1 LTFDFYFLL
10 LKLESNRQSA
20 MQTNFMRH
28 PLAFLAA
35 SFACGI
41 VASRFLS
48 SSFYTWL
55 LVTIFLFIIALFFFK
70 QQKFISISIA
80 AAFFSVG
87 ALCASVETQSKS
99 KLNLRSFYSSGAIK
113 SGDPVELT
121 GVLVNEPETAIG
133 LLYLNLKVE
142 NIRYKAETKGTMGL
156 VRLVAPIKN
165 IDSLS
170 EYESLEL
177 RYGARIRVMVVVFTE
192 ESFRNPGVNRLTEF
206 LEQRGYDASA
216 TIKSPL
222 LIERLDDERVF
233 LPLAWLY
240 KFRSRLIADVLKKF
254 SPETA
259 GVLTASLFGNRY
271 YLSYST
277 AERFREGGTFHVL
290 VISGLHISFLGFVS
304 LVLIRRIT
312 QRRWIQFAVSIAVV
326 WAYSL
331 MVGAETSVVRA
342 AVMFTAISFA
352 PVINRQSVS
361 FNALGGAALVLLV
374 YRPADLFDP
383 SFQLTFLAVL
393 AIVAFA
399 LPIIERLRSIGKWQ
413 PSDETPYPPNCL
425 SWLRKLSETLYWSE
439 RNWQRELK
447 RSTWSCNLF
456 KTPLAEKLERFRIQ
470 KLLRSCFEA
479 LIVSFCVLAMML
491 PLMILYF
498 HRLSIAAVVLNIFV
512 EVLIAAMCL
521 SALIALI
528 VSNFSEMFSYIFIS
542 LAETFNYLATH
553 SVTPFSRFRIAS
565 FRIPEY
571 SGFASIIYGIYFL
584 PLTVLLVELARWQ
597 PLSCD
602 GATARPRDG
611 ATLATSSLSQAVTQ
625 SRSRTIAQSRR
636 RIVATSLSLLIFLFA
651 LIVFHPFSAK
661 STDGRLQIDFLDVGQ
676 GDSALITTPD
686 GTTILIDGG
695 GRGQNKLPKIS
706 DDENDEEPFM
716 RDTRGVGEAV
726 VAEFLWHRGLSRVD
740 YIVATHAD
748 TDHIDGL
755 NDVARNFKIKNAL
768 VARAPSNDPEFFKF
782 ANTLKREN
790 IPLKIISR
798 GDVLKFGDVTIEIL
812 APEKTNDANT
822 KSSNEESVVLILRYG
837 SRAFLFTGD
846 IESKTENALLVSP
859 ESLRSD
865 VVKVAH
871 HGSKTSSTEN
881 FIGATQAKF
890 AIISVGLLSPFG
902 HPNKEVTERWKS
914 NNAEVMTTGAKG
926 TITFSTDG
934 KDLKVE
940 TYVE

>member
-1 LTFDFYFLL
+1 
-10 LKLESNRQSA
+10 
-20 MQTNFMRH
+20 MRH

-35 SFACGI
+35 AFACGI
-41 VASRFLS
+41 VASRLLF
-48 SSFYTWL
+48 SSFYVWL
-55 LVTIFLFIIALFFFK
+55 FTTIFLFIITLFFFK
-70 QQKFISISIA
+70 QQKLISLSIA
-80 AAFFSVG
+80 ASFFAVG
-87 ALCASVETQSKS
+87 ALCASVETQSKG
-99 KLNLRSFYSSGAIK
+99 KLNIQNLYSSGAIK
-113 SGDPVELT
+113 SGEPVELT
-121 GVLVNEPETAIG
+121 GVLVNEPETARG
-133 LLYLNLKVE
+133 LLYLNLKIE
-142 NIRYKAETKGTMGL
+142 SFRHKAQTKKATGL
-156 VRLVAPIKN
+156 VRLVVPIKN
-165 IDSLS
+165 NDSLN

-177 RYGARIRVMVVVFTE
+177 RYGARIRVMVLIFTE
-192 ESFRNPGVNRLTEF
+192 EGFRNPGVNQFTEF

-240 KFRSRLIADVLKKF
+240 KFRSHLIADVLKKF

-259 GVLTASLFGNRY
+259 GVLAAALFGNRH

-290 VISGLHISFLGFVS
+290 VISGLHISFLGFIS
-304 LVLIRRIT
+304 LLLIRRFT
-312 QRRWIQFAVSIAVV
+312 QRRWVHFAVSISVV

-331 MVGAETSVVRA
+331 MVGAEASVVRA

-352 PVINRQSVS
+352 PVINRESAS
-361 FNALGGAALVLLV
+361 LNALGGAALVLLV

-383 SFQLTFLAVL
+383 SFQLTFLSVL

-399 LPIIERLRSIGKWQ
+399 LPIIEKLRSIGKWQ
-413 PSDETPYPPNCL
+413 PSDETPYPPNCS

-456 KTPLAEKLERFRIQ
+456 KTPLAEKLERFRLQ
-470 KLLRSCFEA
+470 KILRSCFEA
-479 LIVSFCVLAMML
+479 LIVSFCVLVMML

-498 HRLSIAAVVLNIFV
+498 HRLSIAAIILNIFV

-521 SALIALI
+521 SALIALV
-528 VSNFSEMFSYIFIS
+528 VSNFSEMFSYIFITF
-542 LAETFNYLATH
+542 AETFNYLATH
-553 SVTPFSRFRIAS
+553 SVAPFSRLKIAS

-584 PLTVLLVELARWQ
+584 PLIVLLVELARWQ
-597 PLSCD
+597 PLSFVN
-602 GATARPRDG
+602 A
-611 ATLATSSLSQAVTQ
+611 SSRN
-625 SRSRTIAQSRR
+625 RSVMPSF
-636 RIVATSLSLLIFLFA
+636 VLLIFLFV

-661 STDGRLQIDFLDVGQ
+661 PTGRLQVNFLDVGQ

-695 GRGQNKLPKIS
+695 GRRQNNQQKIS
-706 DDENDEEPFM
+706 NDESDEEPFM

-726 VAEFLWHRGLSRVD
+726 VSEFLWHRGLSRVD
-740 YIVATHAD
+740 YIIATHAD

-768 VARAPSNDPEFFKF
+768 VARTPSNDPEFFKF
-782 ANTLKREN
+782 ANTLKHQN
-790 IPLKIISR
+790 IPLQIISR
-798 GDVLKFGDVTIEIL
+798 GDVLRFGDVTIEIL
-812 APEKTNDANT
+812 APEKTNDVNAQSTND
-822 KSSNEESVVLILRYG
+822 ESIVLILRYG
-837 SRAFLFTGD
+837 SRTFLFTGD
-846 IESKTENALLVSP
+846 IENKTENALLVSP
-859 ESLRSD
+859 ELLRCD

-881 FIGATQAKF
+881 FVKATQARF
-890 AIISVGLLSPFG
+890 AIISVGLLSQFG
-902 HPNKEVTERWKS
+902 HPNKEVVERWKS
-914 NNAEVMTTGAKG
+914 NNTEVMTTGEKG

-934 KDLKVE
+934 KDLKFE
-940 TYVE
+940 TFVP